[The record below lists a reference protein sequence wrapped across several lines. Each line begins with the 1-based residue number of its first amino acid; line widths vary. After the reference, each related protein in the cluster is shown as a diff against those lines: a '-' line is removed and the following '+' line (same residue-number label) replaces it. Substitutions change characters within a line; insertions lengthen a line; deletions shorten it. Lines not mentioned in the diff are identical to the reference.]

1 MPTEYAKLLNNLII
15 DALDRLENVENS
27 FRAKAFNTNRLL
39 SIGISK
45 HLLGCFGSSLV
56 SKFDFIDFTFGT
68 NEELFDLVNSKKIDF
83 AIVTKQYDTFDTL
96 QQQLGEIKQVVVAT
110 PDIDL
115 QIVKENITANDLVA
129 IEHWM
134 NDQRWYS
141 HDSGIPH
148 IKLFW
153 LHVFNKKRPAI
164 IANYIIPSENEMI
177 AILAQNT
184 GISVVWDCN
193 VASKIRNKELQLVW
207 DSPKMPATPVFLLSG
222 KNDNLSA
229 IAQEIVAVVKE
240 VLS

>member
-1 MPTEYAKLLNNLII
+1 LSHYIISIRDEYTFS
-15 DALDRLENVENS
+15 DRLVDN
-27 FRAKAFNTNRLL
+27 RFNHTGLGIYKTRPLVLRLL
-39 SIGISK
+39 
-45 HLLGCFGSSLV
+45 
-56 SKFDFIDFTFGT
+56 T
-68 NEELFDLVNSKKIDF
+68 
-83 AIVTKQYDTFDTL
+83 
-96 QQQLGEIKQVVVAT
+96 
-110 PDIDL
+110 DIDL

-134 NDQRWYS
+134 NDQKWYS

-229 IAQEIVAVVKE
+229 IAEEIAIVVKE
-240 VLS
+240 VLE